1 MKKYIVSVT
10 RFVWSAVTS
19 LFQQKS
25 DISDDQPDVMRRM
38 VLAGAVATVVVGLVG
53 ATMFASPAH
62 AQHYRRRSRRW
73 RRRHRYGRSRRRHLY
88 RRSRRR
94 HLYRRS
100 RRRRHYYGRSRP
112 RYHSYRRSRRRHSYR
127 RSRRRHSYR
136 RSRWY

>member
-1 MKKYIVSVT
+1 MSKYIVSVA
-10 RFVWSAVTS
+10 RYIWSSLTS
-19 LFQQKS
+19 LFPQKS
-25 DISDDQPDVMRRM
+25 DSSDEQPDVMRRM
-38 VLAGAVATVVVGLVG
+38 VLAGAIATVVTGLVG
-53 ATMFASPAH
+53 TTMFTSPAQ

-73 RRRHRYGRSRRRHLY
+73 RHRHYY

-100 RRRRHYYGRSRP
+100 RRYRRGHYYGRSRP

>member
-1 MKKYIVSVT
+1 MSEYIVSVT
-10 RFVWSAVTS
+10 RFIWSSLTS
-19 LFQQKS
+19 LFHQK
-25 DISDDQPDVMRRM
+25 DDGDSEQPDVMRRM

-53 ATMFASPAH
+53 ATMFASPAQ

-73 RRRHRYGRSRRRHLY
+73 RRRRRHLY

-94 HLYRRS
+94 HSYR
-100 RRRRHYYGRSRP
+100 RSRP

-136 RSRWY
+136 RSRRRHSYRRSRWY